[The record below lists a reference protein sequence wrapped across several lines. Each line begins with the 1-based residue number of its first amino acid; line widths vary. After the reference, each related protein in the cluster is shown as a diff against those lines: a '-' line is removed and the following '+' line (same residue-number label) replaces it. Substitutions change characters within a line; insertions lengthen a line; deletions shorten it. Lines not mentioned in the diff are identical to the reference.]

1 MHFPNLRKGF
11 IYIYIYIHIALSD
24 RLAWGN
30 VGCGKKTWKKMFI
43 NVGLRILW
51 REEGDAQFV
60 HFGVLGKRA
69 AVQM

>member
-1 MHFPNLRKGF
+1 
-11 IYIYIYIHIALSD
+11 
-24 RLAWGN
+24 
-30 VGCGKKTWKKMFI
+30 MFI